1 MGYYIF
7 INMSFLIFLLRNVK
21 KMENN
26 KLNFRQK
33 IDNIPSFLKNR
44 YAFTIFLFIVWILF
58 FDSNTIWS
66 QFKLQRQL
74 NEKINEKAFY
84 ETEIKDIKESL
95 YELETN
101 NITQEKFAREKYFM
115 KRANEDVFV
124 VSEEE

>member
-1 MGYYIF
+1 ME
-7 INMSFLIFLLRNVK
+7 INTF
-21 KMENN
+21 
-26 KLNFRQK
+26 NFRQK
-33 IDNIPSFLKNR
+33 LQEIPAFLKNR
-44 YAFTIFLFIVWILF
+44 YAFTIFLFIVWIVF

-74 NEKINEKAFY
+74 NEKKNEKAFY

-115 KRANEDVFV
+115 KRADEDVFV
-124 VSEEE
+124 VMEEE

>member
-1 MGYYIF
+1 
-7 INMSFLIFLLRNVK
+7 
-21 KMENN
+21 MENN
-26 KLNFRQK
+26 TFNFRQK

>member
-1 MGYYIF
+1 M
-7 INMSFLIFLLRNVK
+7 
-21 KMENN
+21 
-26 KLNFRQK
+26 
-33 IDNIPSFLKNR
+33 KNR
-44 YAFTIFLFIVWILF
+44 YAFTTFLFIVWLLF

-66 QFKLQRQL
+66 QFKLQQQL

>member
-1 MGYYIF
+1 M
-7 INMSFLIFLLRNVK
+7 
-21 KMENN
+21 
-26 KLNFRQK
+26 
-33 IDNIPSFLKNR
+33 
-44 YAFTIFLFIVWILF
+44 
-58 FDSNTIWS
+58 
-66 QFKLQRQL
+66 